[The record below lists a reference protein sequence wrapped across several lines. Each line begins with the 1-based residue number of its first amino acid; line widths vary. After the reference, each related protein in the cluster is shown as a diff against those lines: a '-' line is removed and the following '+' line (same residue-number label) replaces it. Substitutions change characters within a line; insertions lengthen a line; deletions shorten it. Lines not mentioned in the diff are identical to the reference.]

1 MNRETLIDA
10 MPREWTTYAIRQHL
24 ADALLPVIA
33 AALDEAEA
41 RGRAEVAAKVEALAS
56 ALERDARTDRE
67 TVLWVTREFRLA
79 LVAEVKEIR

>member
-41 RGRAEVAAKVEALAS
+41 RGRA
-56 ALERDARTDRE
+56 DAIPWCCSDEHCGGCGCCPDEGDR
-67 TVLWVTREFRLA
+67 
-79 LVAEVKEIR
+79 